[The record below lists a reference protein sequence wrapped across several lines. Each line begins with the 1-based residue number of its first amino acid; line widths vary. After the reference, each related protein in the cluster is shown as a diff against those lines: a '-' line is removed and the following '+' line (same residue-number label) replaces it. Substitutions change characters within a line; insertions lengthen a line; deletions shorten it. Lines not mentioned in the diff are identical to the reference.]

1 MSARGFTLIEMVVS
15 LALIGALSAMTAVFM
30 HVPFDNY
37 FTDHLRLELA
47 DAAEPAL
54 RHMDAEIRT
63 ALPNSVRIMTSGG
76 VTYIEFLAVRTS
88 GRYRSVARTPATG
101 CAGGDQ
107 LQFGV
112 SDNCF
117 NTLGQTATAAKVGD
131 YVVIDNQA
139 ATCPNPLSAY
149 CNGAADGPNKS
160 RITAYNA
167 TVGVAPVESR
177 IRMNSFT
184 FTTASP
190 NQRYY
195 VISGAVT
202 YACNPAAGTITRYS
216 AYPIVSTQAV
226 PPGSARVST
235 IVNRV
240 SACSASYN
248 ASSGALDK
256 GLLSVAVTLS
266 GSVAGHADVE
276 ALSLMAQIP
285 VGKLP

>member
-15 LALIGALSAMTAVFM
+15 LLLIGVLSAVTAVFM
-30 HVPFDNY
+30 HVPFDSY
-37 FTDHLRLELA
+37 LTDHLRLELA

-63 ALPNSVRIMTSGG
+63 ALPNSVRVMTSGG

-88 GRYRSVARTPATG
+88 GRYRSAARAPATG

-107 LQFGV
+107 LQFGAL
-112 SDNCF
+112 DNCF
-117 NTLGQTATAAKVGD
+117 NSLGQAAMAPVVGD

-139 ATCPNPLSAY
+139 ASCPNPLSAY

-177 IRMNSFT
+177 IRMNNFN

-190 NQRYY
+190 TQRYY
-195 VISGAVT
+195 VISGPVT
-202 YACNPAAGTITRYS
+202 YACDPVAGTIKRYS
-216 AYPIVSTQAV
+216 AYPIVATQAV
-226 PPGSARVST
+226 PPVPARA

-248 ASSGALDK
+248 PSSGVLDK
-256 GLLSVAVTLS
+256 GMLSVAVTLS
-266 GSVAGHADVE
+266 GSVAGRSDVE
-276 ALSLMAQIP
+276 ALSLMTQIP
-285 VGKLP
+285 VSKLP